1 MDQSGAAFANTE
13 ALYRVMNELW
23 ARIKADK
30 AMSEGLLASKMA
42 VRFNYKDPA
51 GQVTVDSRDGQ
62 DMKVTAGPCDI
73 KPDVEM
79 DMKSDVAHEFW
90 LGKTSVPMAILT
102 GKIVA
107 KGPVQKALTLLPV
120 IKPAFL
126 IYPEVYKTHN
136 SAVETKV

>member
-13 ALYRVMNELW
+13 ALHRVMTELW
-23 ARIKADK
+23 AQIKAHK
-30 AMSEGLLASKMA
+30 GMSDSMLASKLA
-42 VRFNYKDPA
+42 VRFNYRDPV
-51 GQVTVDSRDGQ
+51 GQMTIDTRDGEN
-62 DMKVTAGPCDI
+62 MFVYAGPNDI

-107 KGPVQKALTLLPV
+107 KGPVQKALALLPV
-120 IKPAFL
+120 IKPAFT
-126 IYPEVYKTHN
+126 IYPEVYKKHVN
-136 SAVETKV
+136 GVQTKV